1 RLKTR
6 EKTEA
11 FGAASLS
18 ATLVETWEV
27 DESLI
32 TKIILDSLA
41 AAVKFAR
48 SCVAAERGSSP
59 TVREGARCNNGA
71 LPNGRAT
78 APISSA
84 PALPWLPRL
93 PQFSSSGPPR
103 ARCHCPSSPQHE
115 TCAGVA
121 VQPPQLRN

>member
-1 RLKTR
+1 MITVTTADSKYSRQTDFGGPVGFVSTSGTRPWPLRLNTR

-18 ATLVETWEV
+18 ATSVETSEV

-48 SCVAAERGSSP
+48 QILSLVFSCNFVV
-59 TVREGARCNNGA
+59 TD
-71 LPNGRAT
+71 
-78 APISSA
+78 
-84 PALPWLPRL
+84 
-93 PQFSSSGPPR
+93 
-103 ARCHCPSSPQHE
+103 
-115 TCAGVA
+115 
-121 VQPPQLRN
+121 